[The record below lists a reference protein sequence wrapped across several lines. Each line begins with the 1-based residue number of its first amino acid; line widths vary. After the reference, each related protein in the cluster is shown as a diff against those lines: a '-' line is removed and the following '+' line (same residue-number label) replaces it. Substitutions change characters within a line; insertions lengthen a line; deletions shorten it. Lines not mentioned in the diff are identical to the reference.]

1 MNKRVLGAIG
11 AAVAAVLLLSGC
23 AGGGSAASTTT
34 HDKTLRLATMTV
46 PQSLDPKDATGSA
59 LPFFQAVYDTLVLR
73 TPDGDY
79 KPMLA
84 TEWSYNDDQTVLSM
98 TLRTGVT
105 FDDGTPFDA
114 KAAKAN
120 LERFRDSG
128 GPDAANLAG
137 ITVDVVDDTHLTLT
151 LQQPNPGLLFFLS
164 DSAGLMANPSDFA
177 QKDALVTSPDGT
189 GPYVLDKD
197 KTAIG
202 TTWVYEKRKDY
213 WGTAPDF
220 STVTMQVFDNEN
232 AVVNGLKTG
241 QIDAAV
247 LQTADQ
253 QLAAEQDKDLTL
265 QDVLF
270 DFQGILLFDRGGAVT
285 PALAKPEVRQALNY
299 ALDRETLL
307 KVVRDGRGQVTSQ
320 VWGVDSQGYEK
331 SLDDYYSYDP
341 AKAKQ
346 LLAEAGYPNGFEL
359 TLPRLTSIVTDNIAS
374 ALQTDFAKVGVKL
387 TWADVDAASAL
398 KQIFVEKKFS
408 GMVMN
413 MGQSSNDWIV
423 YSTLIAPGTFNFF
436 GTMDDEVNTLAAQA
450 RALPA
455 DQTAE
460 LYQKM
465 NERIVQQ
472 AWFVPF
478 YRMTYKL
485 VTVPG
490 ITAAPQSGMAVPSIY
505 NYSLSK

>member
-1 MNKRVLGAIG
+1 MNKRVLGAVG

-23 AGGGSAASTTT
+23 AGGGSEAAAPT
-34 HDKTLRLATMTV
+34 HDDTLRLATMTV

-73 TPDGDY
+73 TADGDY
-79 KPMLA
+79 EPMLA
-84 TEWSYNDDQTVLSM
+84 TEWSYNDDQTVLTM
-98 TLRTGVT
+98 ALRTDVT
-105 FDDGTPFDA
+105 FDDGTAFDA

-137 ITVDVVDDTHLTLT
+137 LKVDAVDESHITLT
-151 LQQPNPGLLFFLS
+151 LEQPNPGLLFFLS
-164 DSAGLMANPSDFA
+164 DSAGLMANPADFGTE
-177 QKDALVTSPDGT
+177 DALVTTPDGT

-202 TTWVYEKRKDY
+202 TTWVYEKRDGY
-213 WGTAPDF
+213 WGDAPDF

-232 AVVNGLKTG
+232 AMVNGLKTG
-241 QIDAAV
+241 QIDSAV
-247 LQTADQ
+247 LQSADQ
-253 QLAAEQDKDLTL
+253 QLAAEQDKGLTF

-299 ALDRETLL
+299 AVDRDTLL
-307 KVVRDGRGQVTSQ
+307 KVVRDGRGEVTSQ
-320 VWGVDSQGYEK
+320 VWGVDSQGYDK
-331 SLDDYYSYDP
+331 SLDGYYTFDP

-346 LLAEAGYPNGFEL
+346 LLADAGYPDGFEL

-387 TWADVDAASAL
+387 TWADVEAATAL
-398 KQIFVEKKFS
+398 QQIFVEKKFS

-413 MGQSSNDWIV
+413 MGQSSNDWV
-423 YSTLIAPGTFNFF
+423 AYSTLVAPGTFNFF
-436 GTMDDEVNTLAAQA
+436 GTMDDQINQLAAQA

-455 DQTAE
+455 DKTAE
-460 LYQKM
+460 LYQQINKRLV
-465 NERIVQQ
+465 EQ

-485 VTVPG
+485 VSVPG
-490 ITAAPQSGMAVPSIY
+490 VTATTQAGMAVPSIY
-505 NYSLSK
+505 DYSLSQ